1 MKWSA
6 IPYKQRNHIKLT
18 LSLRDGLSCCICG
31 QEISSLKAATVEHKT
46 KQRNG
51 GTHELSN
58 LGLAHAA
65 CNYSDRHNDITSA
78 REIIDNSAFF

>member
-6 IPYKQRNHIKLT
+6 IPYKKRNHIKLV
-18 LSLRDGLSCCICG
+18 LSLRDGLRCCICG
-31 QEISSLKAATVEHKT
+31 QEIESIKAATVEHKT

-51 GTHELSN
+51 GTHDLQN

-65 CNYSDRHNDITSA
+65 CNYSDQHPDITAA
-78 REIIDNSAFF
+78 REIIDNSSFF